1 MEIKFECFFCK
12 PGFRRCKKCGLVCKG
27 DGETAMR
34 MIDVATGEL
43 PVHDK
48 TGTVRLNEIKC
59 LAHDCPEYQAKK
71 CHEVMNLRFV
81 LPEVPGLGVWQ
92 IDTGSKNSIPGD
104 SSIKRSPPLPV
115 SALGRYSAISK
126 V

>member
-48 TGTVRLNEIKC
+48 AGTVRLNEIKC

-92 IDTGSKNSIPGD
+92 IDNGSKNSILNIN
-104 SSIKRSPPLPV
+104 SCAKVIKRAFGRVSMIPLK
-115 SALGRYSAISK
+115 LH
-126 V
+126 